1 MTPPGSEV
9 SGRDYCFD
17 FELISRRTLFRAI
30 VRRNPRS
37 QIAVETLEM
46 GHLGHTSDLECRI
59 YGLFALE
66 NERRRPF
73 QPGEDRHRRV
83 EKRPVAKIGMRMRDD
98 HRPLRPAHGENADQ
112 PSAILELPI

>member
-9 SGRDYCFD
+9 SGRVYCFD
-17 FELISRRTLFRAI
+17 FESIARRTLFRAI

-37 QIAVETLEM
+37 PIAVETLEM
-46 GHLGHTSDLECRI
+46 GHLGHTSDLERN

-73 QPGEDRHRRV
+73 QPGQNRHRRV
-83 EKRPVAKIGMRMRDD
+83 EKRSVAKVGMRMRDD

-112 PSAILELPI
+112 PSTILELPV